1 LHFFC
6 QPSWH
11 KQHHPAAGRSK
22 AGCPS
27 SNLHCKPIRTRT
39 HFPLQREPSKD
50 RRYDTRGKRQAR
62 LPGIGLSNS
71 KDSELKESHIAVWLA
86 PAKNVCFK
94 FQSTRSFLMSQF
106 KVVTRL
112 SAAFGAL
119 LVLLGVVSV
128 VGLIGMSKINGA
140 LTSIVDRST
149 EEMTLAQTMRSS
161 LDQRSIAIRDMML
174 VDNEAGMKA
183 IVEKIKHEEGIYADA
198 SRTLNDI
205 FVSSGLITDTE
216 KTLLAKLITDEASTR
231 PLMAN
236 VAQLIISDDK
246 ASAGKALLQ
255 DVVPKQTEW
264 RGTLRS
270 LIELE
275 KATMHDK
282 ANRAESSYAQLR
294 VATISAAL
302 AALIVGVI
310 AALLITR
317 SILKQL
323 GAEPS
328 EAQRVAS
335 EIADG
340 NLTVPVMVAPG
351 ASGSLMAS
359 LEAMRAQLSSIVS
372 GIKTSA
378 DSIAVAANEMA
389 QGNVD
394 LSQRTE
400 EQAASLEQTAA
411 SMEELTSTV
420 KQNTDNAKQANML
433 AQTASDAAT
442 AGGQVVERVVTKMR
456 DISASASKVGEII
469 NLIEGIAFQTN
480 ILALNAAV
488 EAARAGEQGRGFAVV
503 AGEVR
508 TLAQRCASAAKQV
521 KEQIGES
528 LDHVDTGSGLV
539 AEAGKSMSELL
550 GSVKQVT
557 DIMGEISAASSEQS
571 RGIEQVSIAVG
582 QMDEVT
588 QQNAAL
594 VEQATAAAQA
604 MADQARSLREAVGVF
619 RVGVGSH

>member
-1 LHFFC
+1 
-6 QPSWH
+6 
-11 KQHHPAAGRSK
+11 
-22 AGCPS
+22 
-27 SNLHCKPIRTRT
+27 
-39 HFPLQREPSKD
+39 
-50 RRYDTRGKRQAR
+50 
-62 LPGIGLSNS
+62 
-71 KDSELKESHIAVWLA
+71 
-86 PAKNVCFK
+86 
-94 FQSTRSFLMSQF
+94 MSQF

-128 VGLIGMSKINGA
+128 AGLIGMSKINGA

-174 VDNEAGMKA
+174 VDNEADMKA

-198 SRTLNDI
+198 SRALNDI
-205 FVSSGLITDTE
+205 FVSSGEITDTE
-216 KTLLAKLITDEASTR
+216 QTLLAKLITDEASTR

-236 VAQLIISDDK
+236 VAQLIVSNDK

-255 DVVPKQTEW
+255 DVVPKQTQW

-275 KATMHDK
+275 KTTMHDK
-282 ANRAESSYAQLR
+282 ADRAESSYAQLR

-323 GAEPS
+323 GAEPG

-340 NLTVPVMVAPG
+340 NLAVPVVIAPG

-433 AQTASDAAT
+433 ARTASDAAT

-456 DISASASKVGEII
+456 DISASSSKVGEII

-521 KEQIGES
+521 KDQIGES

-550 GSVKQVT
+550 SSVKQVT

-571 RGIEQVSIAVG
+571 TGIEQVSVAVG

-604 MADQARSLREAVGVF
+604 MADQAKSLREAVGVF
-619 RVGVGSH
+619 RVGAGGH